1 MTDLVHERPRAG
13 AGRSRVAR
21 RRVVASTVAGGAA
34 LAAALGAG
42 SSRSVAALAGWDAAA
57 VVFLLL
63 VWSAVA
69 HLDASGTATSAKAE
83 DASPTEAEAV
93 LVGAGT
99 ASLIA
104 VGFTLGEAGRSGG
117 AARALLIA
125 LAVASVVL
133 AWASVHTV
141 YALRYAR
148 LYYADPVGGISF
160 NGDTRPS
167 YLDFA
172 YVAVTVGMT
181 SQVSDTS
188 LALPA
193 LRRTVLG
200 HALLSYLFATVVVAL
215 SINIVASLIRA

>member
-1 MTDLVHERPRAG
+1 VADVVSERPRARI
-13 AGRSRVAR
+13 GRPRVPR
-21 RRVVASTVAGGAA
+21 RRVAASTVAGGAG
-34 LAAALGAG
+34 LAAAFAVG

-69 HLDASGTATSAKAE
+69 HLDTRGTATSAKAE
-83 DASPTEAEAV
+83 DASPTESEAV

-104 VGFTLGEAGRSGG
+104 VGFTLAEAGRSGG
-117 AARALLIA
+117 ATRVLLIA
-125 LAVASVVL
+125 LAMASVVL

-160 NGDTRPS
+160 NGDSRPT

-172 YVAVTVGMT
+172 YVAVTIGMT

-188 LALPA
+188 LAAPA

-200 HALLSYLFATVVVAL
+200 HALLAYLYATVVVAL
-215 SINIVASLIRA
+215 SINIVASLIRT

>member
-1 MTDLVHERPRAG
+1 M
-13 AGRSRVAR
+13 
-21 RRVVASTVAGGAA
+21 
-34 LAAALGAG
+34 
-42 SSRSVAALAGWDAAA
+42 
-57 VVFLLL
+57 
-63 VWSAVA
+63 
-69 HLDASGTATSAKAE
+69 SAKSE

-93 LVGAGT
+93 LLGAGT

-104 VGFTLGEAGRSGG
+104 VGFTLAEAGRSGG
-117 AARALLIA
+117 AARTLLIA
-125 LAVASVVL
+125 LAVGSVVL

-160 NGDTRPS
+160 NGDARPC
-167 YLDFA
+167 YLDFV

-188 LALPA
+188 LEAPV

-200 HALLSYLFATVVVAL
+200 HALVSYLFATVVVAL